1 MRNKGLKT
9 RCTKQSL
16 PKFEGVCKTFDKV
29 QTAAAIVL
37 SKMED
42 VKTIRSN
49 VDSAIV
55 DGTQYTSDFVCEKRN
70 GDLAIW
76 ECVYGKHLMKPLTV
90 KLLDA
95 SRSFW
100 LSRGA
105 EWGVIIDENNE

>member
-29 QTAAAIVL
+29 QTAAAIFL

-42 VKTIRSN
+42 VKTIRSY

-105 EWGVIIDENNE
+105 EWGVIIAETNE

>member
-42 VKTIRSN
+42 VKNIRSN

-55 DGTQYTSDFVCEKRN
+55 DSTVFTSDFVCEKEN
-70 GDLAIW
+70 GDLAVW
-76 ECVYGKHLMKPLTV
+76 ECVYRKHLMKPLTV

-105 EWGVIIDENNE
+105 EWGIIIDETNE

>member
-16 PKFEGVCKTFDKV
+16 PKFEGVCKTFDEL
-29 QTAAAIVL
+29 QASAAVYL

-42 VKTIRSN
+42 VKNIRSN

-105 EWGVIIDENNE
+105 EWGVIIDETNE